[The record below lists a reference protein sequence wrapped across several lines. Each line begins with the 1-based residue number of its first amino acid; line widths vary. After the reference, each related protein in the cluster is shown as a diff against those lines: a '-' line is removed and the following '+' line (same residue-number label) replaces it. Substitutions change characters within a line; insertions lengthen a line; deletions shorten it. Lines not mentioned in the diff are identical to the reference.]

1 VTVSARSFSRRIM
14 PQTGKYL
21 MLAGLLLLVAGA
33 VVWLWGNKLQWIG
46 RLPGDIRIER
56 ENVKIYVPLA
66 TMLLASIVLSLIL
79 WVVRKIGG

>member
-1 VTVSARSFSRRIM
+1 MTVSARSFSRRIM

-21 MLAGLLLLVAGA
+21 MLAGLLLVVAGA
-33 VVWLWGNKLQWIG
+33 VVWLWGNKLHWIG

-66 TMLLASIVLSLIL
+66 TMLLASILLSLVL
-79 WVVRKIGG
+79 WLVRKLGG

>member
-1 VTVSARSFSRRIM
+1 M

-33 VVWLWGNKLQWIG
+33 VVWLWGNKLNWIG

-56 ENVKIYVPLA
+56 ENVRIYVPLA
-66 TMLLASIVLSLIL
+66 TMLLASILLSVLL
-79 WVVRKIGG
+79 WLFRKLS